1 LRGSE
6 GCIQCD
12 KNCSRDTKVCFRH
25 LSNRAGDTYG
35 CVCHRLCNCLC
46 FTNLRLLL
54 LNGDLLRFDCS
65 FGFFLLDLFGSWVV
79 GIVVIIPP
87 LPDEV
92 ATALD
97 WMADGGAALSAAV
110 ANFNPIIPWDL
121 LASIISLWLGVMAFW
136 GLTVAIRVLLRLL
149 GR

>member
-1 LRGSE
+1 MIS
-6 GCIQCD
+6 Q
-12 KNCSRDTKVCFRH
+12 
-25 LSNRAGDTYG
+25 
-35 CVCHRLCNCLC
+35 
-46 FTNLRLLL
+46 
-54 LNGDLLRFDCS
+54 
-65 FGFFLLDLFGSWVV
+65 FLLDLFGSWVV